1 MVIHGHGF
9 LLGQKIGMLARII
22 ATAAIYQKVGRGFRG
37 GRKGRRREGGVKE
50 GERERGKGGRKKGN
64 WLGGGGEGRKET
76 VREGGFQFAKV
87 DLLMVFVTLIG
98 LTLEGGGGGSVC

>member
-1 MVIHGHGF
+1 MLSLFIMVIHGHGF

-64 WLGGGGEGRKET
+64 WLGGRGRREE
-76 VREGGFQFAKV
+76 RDSEGGRF
-87 DLLMVFVTLIG
+87 
-98 LTLEGGGGGSVC
+98 SVC